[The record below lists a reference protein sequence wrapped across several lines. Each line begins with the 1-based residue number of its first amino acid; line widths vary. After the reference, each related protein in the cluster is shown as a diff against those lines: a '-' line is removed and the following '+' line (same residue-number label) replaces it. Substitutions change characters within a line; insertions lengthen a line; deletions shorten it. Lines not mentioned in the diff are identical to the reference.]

1 MFLRYSRYFRLLIL
15 LRHGKNT
22 VDLALPVRLA
32 NLPAGAKLEIYKIT
46 ASEGNI

>member
-1 MFLRYSRYFRLLIL
+1 MPLMLIH
-15 LRHGKNT
+15 RNGKNT

-46 ASEGNI
+46 ASEGMLRA